1 VTVLIVWVAVA
12 GVSVVLLAILAYGLY
27 GQLRRLQTTV
37 EKVQADLMPKIESLR
52 PETPQ
57 GRHRAG

>member
-12 GVSVVLLAILAYGLY
+12 GVSVVLLGILTYGLY
-27 GQLRRLQTTV
+27 GQLKRLQTTV
-37 EKVQADLMPKIESLR
+37 GKVQADLMPQIESLR